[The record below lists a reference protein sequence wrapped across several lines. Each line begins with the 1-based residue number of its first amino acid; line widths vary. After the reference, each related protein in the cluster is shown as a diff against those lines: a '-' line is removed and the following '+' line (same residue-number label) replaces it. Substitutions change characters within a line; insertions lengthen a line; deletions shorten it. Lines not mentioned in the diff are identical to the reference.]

1 MTREKLN
8 QKKQKEI
15 FAEEVREKRKKI
27 FLITVKIL
35 LIITICVALFY
46 CLNTYIFTG
55 KLVVREYRV
64 TSNKIPR
71 EFDGLKIVQFSDL
84 HYGTTVKLPEVKK
97 VVERINYLQPDI
109 VVFTGD
115 LVDKNYKIDSS
126 EQEKIITE
134 LSKIKAA
141 VGKYAID
148 GDEDE
153 KYFNTIFNQCG
164 FSILNNSYDLIYN
177 NTNEPLLL
185 AGVSSS
191 LKKENNID
199 EALNYFSGEGVNNNI
214 YTIVLEHEPDLT
226 DDVLN
231 KHSSDLILAGHSHN
245 GSIRTPWKSTI
256 FKVVGANKYDNEY
269 YKFENSELFISSGI
283 GTNGSGIRLFC
294 MPSISLYRLSR
305 E

>member
-15 FAEEVREKRKKI
+15 FAEEVKEKRKKI

-64 TSNKIPR
+64 TSNKIPT

-115 LVDKNYKIDSS
+115 LVDKNYKIGIVEKSLIYYRIRENSISRSDYFKQLLVTHYLRKVYKSGNISS
-126 EQEKIITE
+126 NN
-134 LSKIKAA
+134 
-141 VGKYAID
+141 VID
-148 GDEDE
+148 GLNEYLKKSRYYDEE
-153 KYFNTIFNQCG
+153 YRKKFNKSYDVYLCGLNLIRKKKFIKGITTIFNAIVTNKK
-164 FSILNNSYDLIYN
+164 SILFITNSWNVFI
-177 NTNEPLLL
+177 
-185 AGVSSS
+185 
-191 LKKENNID
+191 
-199 EALNYFSGEGVNNNI
+199 
-214 YTIVLEHEPDLT
+214 
-226 DDVLN
+226 
-231 KHSSDLILAGHSHN
+231 
-245 GSIRTPWKSTI
+245 
-256 FKVVGANKYDNEY
+256 
-269 YKFENSELFISSGI
+269 YKFLRQN
-283 GTNGSGIRLFC
+283 
-294 MPSISLYRLSR
+294 
-305 E
+305 